1 VRVRAVRLLPTFC
14 LTEPLASRTTALPPW
29 CYRRQGAERGCRVD
43 IVVPLGALVDTPWYP
58 QSQGA
63 LGRSKA
69 AVEPFDTFRPED
81 ESRLWFL
88 DFHWPRGL
96 TPLATLWNEDG
107 YAWGTQ
113 LAAERM
119 PLPSGRGIAQ
129 RMAGTHTYASP
140 IPLPEGTD
148 FTARAAA
155 FERSL
160 PRWLDGFPASWQ
172 RHRAEL
178 DAGWDRLQRRELRAL
193 DRAGLLDALNEAR
206 AYHRRAFEIH
216 FEVMYPLLATY
227 LGFSGMCRQLGVPA
241 AEVGRL
247 LQGYDTPIMETDRQL
262 WSLTDRARA
271 AGLAPVFAATEV
283 ADLAATLDAAGG
295 PATTWMTDCRDV
307 LRTYG
312 WRTEGSADVAL
323 PSWVEDP
330 TPPLGLIKSFLAQP
344 RHDFEAAHHA
354 AVADREAAVDSA
366 RSRLTRRETAAFDAG
381 LAAVRRANFMWW
393 QDDHNVVIDLRVALP
408 IRWVALEVARQ
419 VGADQEDDTVF
430 LFWHEL
436 VDLLAGARRYADLR
450 PRIAARREYFD
461 RWHARRPEM
470 PKVLGT
476 VPDRV
481 DDPILVEV
489 FGLTEH
495 YLDAARSGG
504 DPEQVQTLTGVPVGR
519 GVARGKVRVLT
530 DADHLHLLQPGE
542 VLVCESTSPNWTP
555 AFATIAA
562 CVCDGGGTL
571 SHAAIVGREY
581 GVPTVT
587 ACAIATTVLSDG
599 DLVEVDGD
607 RGTVRR
613 LARTAKAS

>member
-1 VRVRAVRLLPTFC
+1 MATV
-14 LTEPLASRTTALPPW
+14 
-29 CYRRQGAERGCRVD
+29 
-43 IVVPLGALVDTPWYP
+43 IPLGSFVETPWYP
-58 QSQGA
+58 DSAGV
-63 LGRSKA
+63 LGRSEA
-69 AVEPFDTFRPED
+69 AVEAFGTFRAED
-81 ESRLWFL
+81 EGRLWFL

-113 LAAERM
+113 LAAERL
-119 PLPSGRGIAQ
+119 PLPAGRGIAQ

-140 IPLPEGTD
+140 VQVAESAE
-148 FTARAAA
+148 FTRRAAD
-155 FERSL
+155 FEQAL
-160 PRWLDGFPASWQ
+160 PRWLADFPQSWERQ
-172 RHRAEL
+172 KGEL
-178 DAGWDRLQRRELRAL
+178 NAGWDRLQRLDLRTQG
-193 DRAGLLDALNEAR
+193 RAGLLDALTEAR
-206 AYHRRAFEIH
+206 AYHRKAFEIH

-227 LGFSGMCRQLGVPA
+227 LGFSGMCRHLGVPA
-241 AEVGRL
+241 TEVGRL

-271 AGLAPVFAATEV
+271 AGLAPLFAATAV
-283 ADLAATLDAAGG
+283 GDLAATLDAAGG
-295 PATTWMTDCRDV
+295 RAATWMTDFRAV
-307 LRTYG
+307 LATHG

-344 RHDFEAAHHA
+344 RHDFGAAHHA
-354 AVADREAAVDSA
+354 AVADREAAADSA
-366 RSRLTRRETAAFDAG
+366 RSRLTRRETVAFDAG

-436 VDLLAGARRYADLR
+436 VDLLTGTQRYADLR
-450 PRIAARREYFD
+450 PRIAARREYFEH
-461 RWHARRPEM
+461 WHARRPEM

-481 DDPILVEV
+481 DDPVLVEV
-489 FGLTEH
+489 FGLTES
-495 YLDAARSGG
+495 YLHAARSGG
-504 DPEQVQTLTGVPVGR
+504 DPELVQTLTGVPVGR
-519 GVARGKVRVLT
+519 GVARGRVRVLT
-530 DADHLHLLQPGE
+530 DADNLHLLQPGE

-587 ACAIATTVLSDG
+587 ACALATTVFSDG
-599 DLVEVDGD
+599 DLVEVDGG

-613 LARTAKAS
+613 LARAAEMLR